1 MKKIYAL
8 VLAAALL
15 LLGTQANAQ
24 FHIGVGYLNSTEITH
39 YTNGDKPFSEMMHGF
54 YLGGTFNIKVAGNFG
69 IAPGF

>member
-24 FHIGVGYLNSTEITH
+24 FHIGVGIIITKFSDTYSEIC
-39 YTNGDKPFSEMMHGF
+39 S
-54 YLGGTFNIKVAGNFG
+54 
-69 IAPGF
+69 